1 MIRLTEIIGYPDLQ
15 YHIDNKLPLCENV
28 YRYSSDSFLQLF
40 REARELFDILSH
52 LKVVRFSSYACT
64 NVLR

>member
-1 MIRLTEIIGYPDLQ
+1 MIRLTEIVGYPDLQ

-40 REARELFDILSH
+40 REARELFDILLPKGSEI
-52 LKVVRFSSYACT
+52 LK
-64 NVLR
+64 LRLY